1 MILCLHATTFRRSA
15 AGERSMD
22 ARGVGVGARPRLLF
36 KTSSVD
42 GGVDGGG
49 ADVGVAGELADAAS

>member
-1 MILCLHATTFRRSA
+1 MILCLHATTFRRSV

-22 ARGVGVGARPRLLF
+22 AVALALALGHGFF

-42 GGVDGGG
+42 GDIDGGC
-49 ADVGVAGELADAAS
+49 ADVGVAGELADAAP